1 MCNRRNRLPLI
12 QAFFL
17 SLGQIGDRPVL
28 LVFAKSLAVTLL
40 LFAAAGVGLWFALD
54 AWTRAYAARLEL
66 GGGVIPVI
74 ATLVVIAL
82 SWWLLFRAVAV
93 AVIGLFGDEVVA
105 AVEAR
110 HYPAAHATARAVPFG
125 RALAMGVGSAVRT
138 IGINL
143 LLLPI
148 YLLLIVT
155 GIGTPILFF
164 AVNGWLLG
172 RDLGD
177 MVAARHMPARELSEW
192 RRQTAAR
199 RFALGLT
206 GTGLFVVPV
215 LNLAAP
221 VLGAAMATH
230 VFHRG
235 RR

>member
-1 MCNRRNRLPLI
+1 LI
-12 QAFFL
+12 HAFFL
-17 SLGQIGDRPVL
+17 SLGQLTDRPVL
-28 LVFAKSLAVTLL
+28 SVFLKSLAVTLL

-54 AWTRAYAARLEL
+54 AMFDTLAARWQEES
-66 GGGVIPVI
+66 GVFAAI
-74 ATLVVIAL
+74 AAAMLLAGA
-82 SWWLLFRAVAV
+82 WWLLFRAIAV

-110 HYPAAHATARAVPFG
+110 YYPAAHATAQPVPFA
-125 RALAMGVGSAVRT
+125 RSLAMGLGSAGRAISV
-138 IGINL
+138 NL
-143 LLLPI
+143 LLLPV

-155 GIGTPILFF
+155 GVGTPILFF

-177 MVAARHMPARELSEW
+177 MVAARHMPAARLSEW
-192 RRQTAAR
+192 RKQTTAR
-199 RFALGLT
+199 RFVLGLI

-215 LNLAAP
+215 LNLVAP

-235 RR
+235 RRA